1 MLTWGKFPF
10 PWLQWAPGLGGGLGM
25 WPVLVPCCAGWGGG
39 ASAVGE
45 EGNGGPSVVNPQK
58 ATSHG
63 FTDEESKAE

>member
-1 MLTWGKFPF
+1 MLTSGKFPF
-10 PWLQWAPGLGGGLGM
+10 PWLQWAPGPVGGLRM
-25 WPVLVPCCAGWGGG
+25 WPVLVPCCGGP
-39 ASAVGE
+39 SAVGE

>member
-1 MLTWGKFPF
+1 MEASGC
-10 PWLQWAPGLGGGLGM
+10 GLSLCPAARGG
-25 WPVLVPCCAGWGGG
+25 GGG

>member
-1 MLTWGKFPF
+1 MEASGC
-10 PWLQWAPGLGGGLGM
+10 GLSLCPAAGGGGE
-25 WPVLVPCCAGWGGG
+25 GG

-63 FTDEESKAE
+63 FIDEESKAE